1 MKFALY
7 GGERVEAEAN
17 LKGAVCQVC
26 KAEVIAKCGDI
37 KIHHWAHK
45 SKRKCDHWWEN
56 ETQWHKDWKNQFS
69 KDWQEIIHKSETGE
83 KHIADIKTPKGL
95 VVEFQH
101 SPIDKDELS
110 TRNTFYENI
119 VWVVDGT
126 RRKYDER
133 NFEEEIEFSKELKRM
148 DLGNSSLLI
157 EWSGIQKPVFFDFG
171 KPLLWAISDGWT
183 FEFDKYDFIEGVKM
197 GGDGKTLLHLL
208 KEKVKNLYEERK
220 SIEALERK
228 RGRSLFGM
236 GNRVTKRYKRK
247 F

>member
-26 KAEVIAKCGDI
+26 KAEVIAKCGNI

-56 ETQWHKDWKNQFS
+56 ETQWHRDWKNQFS
-69 KDWQEIIHKSETGE
+69 KDWQEIVHKSETGE

-110 TRNTFYENI
+110 TRNNFYKNI
-119 VWVVDGT
+119 IWIVDGT
-126 RRKYDER
+126 RRPTDEKK
-133 NFEEEIEFSKELKRM
+133 FEEALEWRGWDSSRLLK
-148 DLGNSSLLI
+148 DWTI
-157 EWSGIQKPVFFDFG
+157 FPKPVFFDFG
-171 KPLLWAISDGWT
+171 KPLLWGVSDG
-183 FEFDKYDFIEGVKM
+183 FPIKLEKKDFIIS
-197 GGDGKTLLHLL
+197 
-208 KEKVKNLYEERK
+208 VKNGSIKRK
-220 SIEALERK
+220 IESLVLSEIIKTRRGRRTFASVMK
-228 RGRSLFGM
+228 RG
-236 GNRVTKRYKRK
+236 Y
-247 F
+247 